1 MLRNRAKQ
9 RPAAQPV
16 HHSSDRNLY
25 AIAATIKTM
34 NALAQEQLQRQAES
48 IPVLK
53 REIEREFY
61 KSIKFCNSCQR
72 PGEWKKRCGRCK
84 EAYYCSREC
93 QKWAWPVHKQHCY
106 APGAE
111 RPPRPPPKK
120 MPVVRPKAD
129 VVSCV
134 AIKRAIDAMLSP

>member
-1 MLRNRAKQ
+1 MLGNRAKHS
-9 RPAAQPV
+9 PAAQLV
-16 HHSSDRNLY
+16 YHSSDRNLY

-61 KSIKFCNSCQR
+61 ESIKFCNCCQR
-72 PGEWKKRCGRCK
+72 PGEWKKKCGRCK

-93 QKWAWPVHKQHCY
+93 QKWAWPVHK
-106 APGAE
+106 
-111 RPPRPPPKK
+111 
-120 MPVVRPKAD
+120 
-129 VVSCV
+129 
-134 AIKRAIDAMLSP
+134 

>member
-1 MLRNRAKQ
+1 MLGNRAKHS
-9 RPAAQPV
+9 PAVSNRSYLVAS
-16 HHSSDRNLY
+16 HLY
-25 AIAATIKTM
+25 ASHSGSKTM

-61 KSIKFCNSCQR
+61 ASIKFCNCCQR
-72 PGEWKKRCGRCK
+72 PGEWKKFCGRCK

-106 APGAE
+106 APA
-111 RPPRPPPKK
+111 P
-120 MPVVRPKAD
+120 
-129 VVSCV
+129 C
-134 AIKRAIDAMLSP
+134 

>member
-1 MLRNRAKQ
+1 
-9 RPAAQPV
+9 
-16 HHSSDRNLY
+16 
-25 AIAATIKTM
+25 M

-48 IPVLK
+48 IPLLK

-111 RPPRPPPKK
+111 RPARPPPKK
-120 MPVVRPKAD
+120 PVPRPKAD

-134 AIKRAIDAMLSP
+134 AIKRTIDAMLSP

>member
-1 MLRNRAKQ
+1 
-9 RPAAQPV
+9 
-16 HHSSDRNLY
+16 
-25 AIAATIKTM
+25 M

-48 IPVLK
+48 IPLLK

-93 QKWAWPVHKQHCY
+93 QRWAWPVHKKHCY
-106 APGAE
+106 APGEE
-111 RPPRPPPKK
+111 RPSKPAPKK
-120 MPVVRPKAD
+120 PVPRPKAD

-134 AIKRAIDAMLSP
+134 AIKRAVDAMLSP

>member
-1 MLRNRAKQ
+1 MLGNRAKHS
-9 RPAAQPV
+9 PAVSNRSYLVAP
-16 HHSSDRNLY
+16 HLY
-25 AIAATIKTM
+25 ASRRAAAM

-61 KSIKFCNSCQR
+61 KSIKFCNCCQR
-72 PGEWKKRCGRCK
+72 PGEWKKKCGRCK

-93 QKWAWPVHKQHCY
+93 QKWAWPVHKKHCY
-106 APGAE
+106 APGEE

-120 MPVVRPKAD
+120 PVPRPKAD

-134 AIKRAIDAMLSP
+134 AIKRAVDAMFSP